1 MDIILTESVDGL
13 GEVGALVKV
22 KPGYARNYLL
32 PKRLAVVANS
42 SNVKEFEHHKRQM
55 ERKAL
60 AIAKDS
66 ESVKKKIEAK
76 KCDFALRASEE
87 GKLFGSVTSADIA
100 DKLAESDVV
109 VDRKKIQLGEPI
121 KTLGEQNVEIKLPGN
136 VVATAVVNVVA
147 AE

>member
-1 MDIILTESVDGL
+1 MEIILTESVEGL
-13 GEVGALVKV
+13 GEVGALVNV

-42 SNVKEFEHHKRQM
+42 SNVKEFEHNKRQM

-66 ESVKKKIEAK
+66 ESLKKKIEAQS
-76 KCDFALRASEE
+76 CEFALRASEE

-100 DKLAESDVV
+100 DKLASADIV

-121 KTLGEQNVEIKLPGN
+121 KSLGEQSVEIKLPGN
-136 VVATAVVNVVA
+136 VVATAKVNVTA

>member
-1 MDIILTESVDGL
+1 MEIILTESVEGL

-66 ESVKKKIEAK
+66 ESLKKKIEVL
-76 KCDFALRASEE
+76 KCEFVLRASEE

-100 DKLAESDVV
+100 DKLAESDIV

-121 KTLGEQNVEIKLPGN
+121 KSLGEQDVEIKLPGN
-136 VVATAVVNVVA
+136 VTATANVNVVA

>member
-1 MDIILTESVDGL
+1 MEVILTESIDGL
-13 GEVGALVKV
+13 GEIGAHVKV
-22 KPGYARNYLL
+22 KPGYARNFLL
-32 PKRLAVVANS
+32 PRRLAVVANS
-42 SNVKEFEHHKRQM
+42 SNVKEFEHNKRQL

-66 ESVKKKIEAK
+66 ESMKTKIEAQ
-76 KCDFALRASEE
+76 KCEFALRASED

-100 DKLAESDVV
+100 DKLAAVDIV

-121 KTLGEQNVEIKLPGN
+121 KALGEHDVDIKLPGN
-136 VVATAVVNVVA
+136 IVATIGISVVS